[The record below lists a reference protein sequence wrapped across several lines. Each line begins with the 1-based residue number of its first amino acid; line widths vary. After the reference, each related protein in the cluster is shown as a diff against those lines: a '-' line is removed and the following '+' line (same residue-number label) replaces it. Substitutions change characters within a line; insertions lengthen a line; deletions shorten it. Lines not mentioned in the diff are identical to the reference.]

1 MEHSP
6 YLTTALEAARAA
18 ADVIQ
23 HYYRGQFEVNL
34 KADNSPVTRA
44 DIEAEQVIRKTISLR
59 FPEHGFYGEET
70 GRSDG
75 DSGYL
80 WLVDPIDGTKSFVRR
95 YPFFFHPDRAD
106 ARGPYHPRSLQC
118 TRL

>member
-44 DIEAEQVIRKTISLR
+44 DIEA
-59 FPEHGFYGEET
+59 
-70 GRSDG
+70 
-75 DSGYL
+75 
-80 WLVDPIDGTKSFVRR
+80 
-95 YPFFFHPDRAD
+95 
-106 ARGPYHPRSLQC
+106 
-118 TRL
+118 